1 MDNYVF
7 ILLFVTLIATLTFAF
22 FTRKKQKST
31 LYSLFRVLFLLLS
44 LHVVALILLFYFKDI
59 ILNMDT
65 LMYIDAIS
73 YISTCNLP
81 VILFFISS
89 IYENKETNLKKYWYL
104 FIIPILSIIIIFT
117 NPLHHLFCK
126 SYAINVADV
135 QLGPYFY
142 VHMLYTYLLILV
154 AFIKLIKTSISKAG
168 FLSFG
173 TILIILGACAPIIP
187 NLLASLQLIS
197 MDTYITPI
205 PYLITAIC
213 FYISIF
219 KLNSFD
225 AVPIALKNIVDI
237 MTDAFIVVEKDGTIT
252 YSNNAFNTNLS
263 KMIGI
268 KLNDNFYNIINTNK
282 KLKLSKLNNLIKKS
296 EKNNTVETFDWSFNS
311 EKYFEIS
318 AQPVI
323 STKGRKKVIGTLII
337 FKDTTQH
344 MLDMQTIKNN
354 QDMLLERER
363 LASLGQLIGG
373 IAHNLKTPIMS
384 ISGAAEGLTDL
395 VKEYEASVGDPEV
408 TVQDH
413 HDIAKDMKDWI
424 EKIHSYTEYMSDI
437 ITAVK
442 GQAVTMSEEQAVS
455 FTLDELV
462 KRVNI
467 LMKHELKNAL
477 VELNV
482 SMQVNEQTVLKGNI
496 NSLVQVINN
505 MISNAI
511 QAYDGKPDNKI
522 DLILKK
528 ENNNII
534 ISVKDYGCGL
544 PDEVQKKLF
553 KEMITTKGKNGTGL
567 GMFMS
572 YSTIKGHFNGDITFE
587 TEVNKGT
594 TFNVILPLQ

>member
-7 ILLFVTLIATLTFAF
+7 IFLFVTLIATLTFAF

-567 GMFMS
+567 GLFMS
-572 YSTIKGHFNGDITFE
+572 YSTIRAHFNGNMTFE
-587 TEVNKGT
+587 TEQGKGT
-594 TFNVILPLQ
+594 TFNIILPL

>member
-44 LHVVALILLFYFKDI
+44 LHVVSLILLFYFKDI

-373 IAHNLKTPIMS
+373 ISHNLKTPIMS

-567 GMFMS
+567 GLFMS
-572 YSTIKGHFNGDITFE
+572 YSTIRAHFNGNMTFE
-587 TEVNKGT
+587 TEQGKGT
-594 TFNVILPLQ
+594 TFNIILPL

>member
-205 PYLITAIC
+205 LYLITAIC

-282 KLKLSKLNNLIKKS
+282 KLKLSKLNILIKKS

-424 EKIHSYTEYMSDI
+424 EKIRSYTEYMSDI

-505 MISNAI
+505 MVSNAI
-511 QAYDGKPDNKI
+511 QSYNGEPDKQI
-522 DLILKK
+522 DLILRN

-534 ISVKDYGCGL
+534 ISVKDYGSGL
-544 PDEVQKKLF
+544 PDEVQQKLF

-567 GMFMS
+567 GLFMS
-572 YSTIKGHFNGDITFE
+572 YSTIRAHFNGNITFE
-587 TEVNKGT
+587 TEKSKGT
-594 TFNVILPLQ
+594 TFNIILPA

>member
-126 SYAINVADV
+126 SYTINVADV

-528 ENNNII
+528 KNNNII

-567 GMFMS
+567 GLFMS
-572 YSTIKGHFNGDITFE
+572 YSTIRAHFNGNMTFE
-587 TEVNKGT
+587 TEQGKGT
-594 TFNVILPLQ
+594 TFNIILPL

>member
-187 NLLASLQLIS
+187 NLLASLKLIS

-567 GMFMS
+567 GLFMS
-572 YSTIKGHFNGDITFE
+572 YSTIRAHFNGNMTFE
-587 TEVNKGT
+587 TEQGKGT
-594 TFNVILPLQ
+594 TFNIILPL

>member
-44 LHVVALILLFYFKDI
+44 LHVVSLILLFYFKDI

-197 MDTYITPI
+197 MYTYITPI

-252 YSNNAFNTNLS
+252 YSNNAFNTNLP

-567 GMFMS
+567 GLFMS
-572 YSTIKGHFNGDITFE
+572 YSTIRAHFNGNMTFE
-587 TEVNKGT
+587 TEQGKGT
-594 TFNVILPLQ
+594 TFNIILPL

>member
-44 LHVVALILLFYFKDI
+44 LHVVALILLFYFKVI

-567 GMFMS
+567 GLFMS
-572 YSTIKGHFNGDITFE
+572 YSTIRAHFNGNITFE
-587 TEVNKGT
+587 TSKGKGT
-594 TFNVILPLQ
+594 VFNIILPL

>member
-205 PYLITAIC
+205 LYLITAIC

-567 GMFMS
+567 GLFMS
-572 YSTIKGHFNGDITFE
+572 YSTIRAHFNGNMTFE
-587 TEVNKGT
+587 TEQGKGT
-594 TFNVILPLQ
+594 TFNIILPL

>member
-44 LHVVALILLFYFKDI
+44 LHVVSLILLFYFKDI

-354 QDMLLERER
+354 QDMLLEREC

-373 IAHNLKTPIMS
+373 ISHNLKTPIMS

-567 GMFMS
+567 GLFMS
-572 YSTIKGHFNGDITFE
+572 YSTIRAHFNGNMTFE
-587 TEVNKGT
+587 TEQGKGT
-594 TFNVILPLQ
+594 TFNIILPL